1 MKKNKKGFTLV
12 ELLAVIVIL
21 GIILTIAGTNVVKS
35 IKTANQ
41 QEVYSLGKSL
51 EDLGPGIYSSEKL
64 KDSSNFIDK
73 YKTGDCFYIEASE
86 LKNAGLLKSSIKS
99 PAKKNVDCTAKLF
112 VNPSAD
118 VDSGAKIYTSYVS
131 CEGVEQPYGNDLSTE
146 AGGSLCTTKFLMN

>member
-35 IKTANQ
+35 IKIANQ

-64 KDSSNFIDK
+64 KDSSKFIDK
-73 YKTGDCFYIEASE
+73 YKTGNCFYIEASE
-86 LKNAGLLKSSIKS
+86 LKNVGLLKSSIKS
-99 PAKKNVDCTAKLF
+99 PAKKNVGCTAKLF
-112 VNPSAD
+112 VNPSAN
-118 VDSGAKIYTSYVS
+118 VDSGEKIYTSYVS
-131 CEGVEQPYGNDLSTE
+131 CEGVEQSYGSDLSTE
-146 AGGSLCTTKFLMN
+146 AGGDCVQHSF